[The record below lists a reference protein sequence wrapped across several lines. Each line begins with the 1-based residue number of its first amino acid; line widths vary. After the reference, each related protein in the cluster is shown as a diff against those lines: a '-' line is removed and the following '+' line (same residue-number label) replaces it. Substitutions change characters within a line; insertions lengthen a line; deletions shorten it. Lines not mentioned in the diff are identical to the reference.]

1 MNQEQGYLHI
11 YCGEGKGKTSILNG
25 MTIRALGN
33 DWNVV
38 YFRFLK
44 KSPHRWINIFWK
56 AYYTNLTIL
65 DFYHSSKK
73 FFWEMN
79 DEEKQE
85 LKVETRKGLEVLVA
99 TLKNSNIDLIV
110 VDEILGCLQNQLIYE
125 DELVLALENKAKNI
139 EVALSGRY
147 CPEKLQS
154 IADLISEVTPTRH
167 YSEKSIWA
175 RKGIEY

>member
-44 KSPHRWINIFWK
+44 NRPTGELIFFEK
-56 AYYTNLTIL
+56 HTNLTIL

-99 TLKNSNIDLIV
+99 TLKNSNIDLII